1 MDKMPL
7 EELREAGKI
16 TKKIIGQLEGLVI
29 VGASYRDVAETI
41 EEMIVEEGAK
51 PAFPVNISVNEA
63 AAHDTPDRD
72 DERVFTDND
81 LVKID
86 FGVWLNNAFTDVA
99 RTIDLSGKYADLV
112 STAEKALEN
121 AVKAIK
127 PGVKVGDIG
136 GIIENTIKKEGLKP
150 IVNLT
155 GHKMEPLMLHAGIEI
170 PNIKTS
176 DPYEF
181 EAGDV
186 FAIEPF
192 VTTGDAKGYVKETED
207 VRIFSLIYPKQPR
220 MRHSRKLLSFIVE
233 NYLSMPFAERWLH
246 KAIDSKLMLHSAIKE
261 LLKMKVLEAYPVLVE
276 ASGKPVAQME
286 TNVVVTEKGCERI
299 V

>member
-1 MDKMPL
+1 MDKMDID
-7 EELREAGKI
+7 ELKEAGKI
-16 TKKIIGQLEGLVI
+16 TKKIIDQLEGLVI
-29 VGASYRDVAETI
+29 VGASYKDVAETI
-41 EEMIVEEGAK
+41 EDMIADEGAK
-51 PAFPVNISVNEA
+51 PTFPVNISVNDIT
-63 AAHDTPDRD
+63 AHDTPDKD
-72 DERVFTDND
+72 DERVFTEND
-81 LVKID
+81 LVKVD
-86 FGVWLNNAFTDVA
+86 FGIWLNNAFTDVA
-99 RTIDLSGKYADLV
+99 RTIDLSGKYAKLV
-112 STAEKALEN
+112 STAERALDN
-121 AVKAIK
+121 AVEAIK

-136 GIIENTIKKEGLKP
+136 GIIEDTIKKEGLKP

-155 GHKMEPLMLHAGIEI
+155 GHKMEPLMLHAGVEI

-181 EAGDV
+181 EVGDV
-186 FAIEPF
+186 FAVEPF

-207 VRIFSLIYPKQPR
+207 VRIFSLLFPKQPR
-220 MRHSRKLLSFIVE
+220 MRHTRKLLSFIVE
-233 NYLSMPFAERWLH
+233 NYLSMPFAERWLY

-286 TNVVVTEKGCERI
+286 TNVVVTEEGCERI